1 MKCLFIPR
9 SGALKP
15 HWHPV
20 LTLAPHME
28 KRQLPQTS
36 FPLSAGKILGG
47 IIRDLTGFEELVVIF
62 MASAGLSPSIRKVM
76 TCSSSLLEERRKGNG
91 QELKREI

>member
-47 IIRDLTGFEELVVIF
+47 IIRDLTGFE
-62 MASAGLSPSIRKVM
+62 ASGGYLYGFCWAEPKYKKGHD
-76 TCSSSLLEERRKGNG
+76 LLF
-91 QELKREI
+91 